1 VAPSDTR
8 AVVRIG
14 TRGGDLALWQAAE
27 VARLIR
33 QYHPAVSVEQQ
44 IIRTTGDQVLDLP
57 LDQIGG
63 KGLFT
68 REIEEALASGSVD
81 MAVHSLKDLPTR
93 VPEGLALS
101 AVLERGDPRDA
112 LVAAQGT
119 TLGGLTAG
127 VRIGTSSLRR
137 RAQLLAHNRRLTVLD
152 VRGNITTRLAKLD
165 RGDFDALVLARA
177 GLVRLGL
184 DARIAEIIE
193 PDVIVPAAGQGA
205 HAIESRA
212 ADTRLQALLEPL
224 DHRPTRLA
232 TSAERAFLSGLDGGC
247 QVPIGALGTW
257 RGDTLTLTW
266 MVSDLQGQRLV
277 RGAEMSAVRTETEA
291 TDMGRRLAERLV
303 ESGDAAILERGRV
316 TTPATGDAAHVVRS

>member
-1 VAPSDTR
+1 MAPSDTR

-205 HAIESRA
+205 LAIESRA

-316 TTPATGDAAHVVRS
+316 TTPATGEAAHVVRS

>member
-1 VAPSDTR
+1 MAPDTR

-14 TRGGDLALWQAAE
+14 TRGGDLALWQAAD

-33 QYHPAVSVEQQ
+33 QWHPAVTVEQQ
-44 IIRTTGDQVLDLP
+44 VIRTTGDQVLGMP
-57 LDQIGG
+57 LAQIGG

-68 REIEEALASGSVD
+68 RELEEALANGVID
-81 MAVHSLKDLPTR
+81 LAVHSLKDLPTGF
-93 VPEGLALS
+93 PDGLALS

-119 TLGGLTAG
+119 TLRGLPAG
-127 VRIGTSSLRR
+127 ARIGTSSLRR
-137 RAQLLAHNRRLTVLD
+137 RSQLLAHNRHLTVLD
-152 VRGNITTRLAKLD
+152 VRGNVTTRLAKLD

-184 DARIAEIIE
+184 DARITDVIE
-193 PDVIVPAAGQGA
+193 PDVIVPAVGQGA
-205 HAIESRA
+205 IAVETRT
-212 ADTRLQALLEPL
+212 ADTRVLALLDPL
-224 DHRPTRLA
+224 DHRPTHLA

-277 RGAEMSAVRTETEA
+277 RGAEMSSVRTDAEA

-303 ESGDAAILERGRV
+303 ESGDAAILERVRAATL
-316 TTPATGDAAHVVRS
+316 TTGEVVPMVRS